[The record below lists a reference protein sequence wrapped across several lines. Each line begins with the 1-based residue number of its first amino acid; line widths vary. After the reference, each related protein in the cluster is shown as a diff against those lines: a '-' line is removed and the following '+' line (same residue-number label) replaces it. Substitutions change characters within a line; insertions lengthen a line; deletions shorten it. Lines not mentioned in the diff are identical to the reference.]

1 MVRGWS
7 RLMSWC
13 WILAGG
19 LLLPAAEPSRSV
31 FIEPIEFDIT
41 SEHGLMHRDTSNLAE
56 PGERWDEPEW
66 QLGRSYVVPFSHD
79 GGKEAR
85 VEGRL
90 KLKVEGVKP
99 GSLIRIRGLSH
110 ETGFNLAGEAV
121 VPEEK
126 KEGDK
131 ESKKPADGPL
141 TVVAAVK
148 ATEGLGP
155 KVRRVSKPIAWFA
168 EVKPPGDAK
177 PTKHDLGTTAPLV
190 GFVLR
195 GKPKLTDEKRGTV
208 TPKRLSVA
216 VDRYVNAYE
225 NAGDNPSSL
234 AVVAELVGRMG
245 KHYLPTRH
253 YEEEQAWN
261 VPETWTMKD
270 PGASCFSIISY
281 SINLLNMV
289 GQEGE
294 YDLVT
299 YTATLENPTK
309 AVIGSLGTPT
319 VRKPAIGDYWQ
330 LFLVDDRNTRLG
342 QAGGLGGVNFYE
354 AVMRYKYGGRTYYM
368 PGGTSRVYTNPD
380 DILRVFRTMAWARYD
395 NWKKEWRVV
404 RVVHTY
410 VRPGE
415 GSPYGV
421 DVSEVS
427 SPRSE

>member
-1 MVRGWS
+1 
-7 RLMSWC
+7 MSWC
-13 WILAGG
+13 WIAASC
-19 LLLPAAEPSRSV
+19 LLSMPCGQV

-41 SEHGLMHRDTSNLAE
+41 SEHGLMHRDTANLAE

-66 QLGRSYVVPFSHD
+66 RFGRSNIVPFTHD
-79 GGKEAR
+79 GGKQAR
-85 VEGRL
+85 LAGRL

-110 ETGFNLAGEAV
+110 EPGFNVAGEV
-121 VPEEK
+121 VVSPGDDNAGDDGDDDEAAAK
-126 KEGDK
+126 KH
-131 ESKKPADGPL
+131 AGPV
-141 TVVAAVK
+141 TVVAEVK
-148 ATEGLGP
+148 AGEGLGTA
-155 KVRRVSKPIAWFA
+155 VRKISQPIVWFA
-168 EVKPPGDAK
+168 EVKPPGEGKAS
-177 PTKHDLGTTAPLV
+177 KHDLGPTSPLV
-190 GFVLR
+190 GYVLR
-195 GKPKLTDEKRGTV
+195 GRPKMTDQKRGVV
-208 TPKRLSVA
+208 TPRRLSIA
-216 VDRYVNAYE
+216 VERYNNALA
-225 NAGDNPSSL
+225 NAGENPSSL
-234 AVVAELVGRMG
+234 AIVAELVGRMG

-253 YEEEQAWN
+253 YEEEDAWN
-261 VPETWTMKD
+261 VPETWVMKD

-294 YDLVT
+294 YDMVT

-309 AVIGSLGTPT
+309 AVLGSLGSPP

-330 LFLVDDRNTRLG
+330 LFLVDDRNTKLG

-354 AVMRYKYGGRTYYM
+354 AVMRYKFGGRTYFM

-427 SPRSE
+427 SPRQE